1 MIVSIVFFEIMSY
14 LYLHETG
21 ETTEITMNDFVFLIS
36 FNSQATNV
44 IYNFLSILGFL
55 DIFKL
60 RVLN

>member
-1 MIVSIVFFEIMSY
+1 MSY

-21 ETTEITMNDFVFLIS
+21 VTTEITMNDFVFLIS

>member
-1 MIVSIVFFEIMSY
+1 MSY

-21 ETTEITMNDFVFLIS
+21 VTTEITMNDFVFLIS
-36 FNSQATNV
+36 FNSRATTV